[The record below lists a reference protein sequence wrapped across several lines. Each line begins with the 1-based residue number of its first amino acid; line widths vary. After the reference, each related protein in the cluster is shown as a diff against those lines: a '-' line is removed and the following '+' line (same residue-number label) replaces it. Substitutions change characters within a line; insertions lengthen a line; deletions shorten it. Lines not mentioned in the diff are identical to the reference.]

1 MVERLHVS
9 LMHMR
14 RCVSFMEKTFLKPS
28 AVLFTSVS
36 MGHACSVVDIVVFS
50 ASDLKRRTPSSHNL
64 FDLNLYVSVHKFFS
78 YVGTG
83 LPGLTQN

>member
-1 MVERLHVS
+1 
-9 LMHMR
+9 MHMR

-36 MGHACSVVDIVVFS
+36 MGHVHADIGVFS

-78 YVGTG
+78 YVGVD